1 MRGLFKIS
9 KKMKQRSSLI
19 ILSPGERRFRRV
31 EGIMSKS
38 HASVILSVDEPTD
51 KILIAAIAGGSQVAM
66 RTLYD
71 RHSTRVY
78 RFILSII
85 GNARR
90 AEDLLSEVFMDV
102 WTQARR
108 FEGRSQVSTWI
119 LSIARFTA
127 LSAIRRGDETALDGT
142 TMELLEED
150 SRRHA
155 RRGRAQGGSER
166 PGASPPEL
174 PPTVREMQN
183 ANALRHVNSPS
194 NRARQCPRLPM
205 PSV

>member
-90 AEDLLSEVFMDV
+90 AEDLLSEVFTGV
-102 WTQARR
+102 WSKA
-108 FEGRSQVSTWI
+108 GRLRADRKFLPGFS
-119 LSIARFTA
+119 R
-127 LSAIRRGDETALDGT
+127 
-142 TMELLEED
+142 LL
-150 SRRHA
+150 
-155 RRGRAQGGSER
+155 G
-166 PGASPPEL
+166 
-174 PPTVREMQN
+174 
-183 ANALRHVNSPS
+183 LRHSQQSAGAMRP
-194 NRARQCPRLPM
+194 P
-205 PSV
+205 